1 MFLPSAPLDTTGQ
14 GRKEHA
20 GGSLLTGCSAIEEK
34 PNLLLGVK
42 SEVRG
47 SKIRA

>member
-1 MFLPSAPLDTTGQ
+1 MREAHCSP
-14 GRKEHA
+14 GR
-20 GGSLLTGCSAIEEK
+20 SAIEEK